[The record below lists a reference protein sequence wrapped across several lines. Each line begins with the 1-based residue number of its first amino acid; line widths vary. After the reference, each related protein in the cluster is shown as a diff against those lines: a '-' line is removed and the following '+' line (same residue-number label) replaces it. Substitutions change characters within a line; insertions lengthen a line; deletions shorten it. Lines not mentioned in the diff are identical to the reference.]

1 VVAEGDRV
9 GLLVCSAGLT
19 PRAQM
24 KHSLMKT
31 PPVRRFAAA
40 TLPEDEEG

>member
-1 VVAEGDRV
+1 
-9 GLLVCSAGLT
+9 
-19 PRAQM
+19 M

-40 TLPEDEEG
+40 TLPEDGEG